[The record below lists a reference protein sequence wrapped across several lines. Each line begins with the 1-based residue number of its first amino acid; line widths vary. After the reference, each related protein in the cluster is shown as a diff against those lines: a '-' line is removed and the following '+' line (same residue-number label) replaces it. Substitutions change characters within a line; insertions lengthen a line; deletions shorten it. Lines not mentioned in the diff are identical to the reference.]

1 MKENASLCS
10 GYPTSQ
16 THSTGSCGDRQ
27 HQQAQKGIREI
38 HEKVHK
44 QILKETGGMSPLIQ
58 HLGMILWERTAESN
72 QACIFSLNSILY
84 CHLLLP
90 FLEKDY
96 CMQQWSGNILGS
108 LIIIVK
114 LLTNI
119 NVGLGIPQV
128 LLLIKHKVIIK
139 LPVKEGDVFSHPIFF
154 LYLD

>member
-1 MKENASLCS
+1 
-10 GYPTSQ
+10 
-16 THSTGSCGDRQ
+16 
-27 HQQAQKGIREI
+27 
-38 HEKVHK
+38 
-44 QILKETGGMSPLIQ
+44 
-58 HLGMILWERTAESN
+58 
-72 QACIFSLNSILY
+72 
-84 CHLLLP
+84 
-90 FLEKDY
+90 
-96 CMQQWSGNILGS
+96 MQQWSGNILGS